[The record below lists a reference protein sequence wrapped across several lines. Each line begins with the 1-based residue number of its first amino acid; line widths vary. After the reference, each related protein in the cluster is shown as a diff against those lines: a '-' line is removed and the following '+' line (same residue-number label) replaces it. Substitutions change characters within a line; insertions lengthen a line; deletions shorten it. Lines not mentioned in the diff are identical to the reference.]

1 MGNEFPS
8 FKSIISSLYI
18 VALKI
23 NYLKCMLEEAP
34 GIKAHENS
42 DKLLDSPP
50 ILACINFWR
59 QGRVLDYHTCPFI
72 SVM

>member
-1 MGNEFPS
+1 MGNEFPT

-34 GIKAHENS
+34 GIKAHVNS

-50 ILACINFWR
+50 ILACINF
-59 QGRVLDYHTCPFI
+59 
-72 SVM
+72 